1 MHINQEI
8 PVYIERTVRMYDGN
22 NRLNKL
28 NDRYFMNCMIIT
40 VRTAAITLHD
50 HRIFHMD
57 LYKIHIIQFDVF
69 DGLIWSW
76 SNLLLQASL
85 LDHHDRRT
93 APEFVLVKLPASY
106 CCYVGMCFFPGRSR
120 LLKIFQIKNTPFE
133 TNLFEN

>member
-1 MHINQEI
+1 MQINQEI

-40 VRTAAITLHD
+40 VRTTAITLHD

-69 DGLIWSW
+69 DGLI
-76 SNLLLQASL
+76 
-85 LDHHDRRT
+85 
-93 APEFVLVKLPASY
+93 
-106 CCYVGMCFFPGRSR
+106 
-120 LLKIFQIKNTPFE
+120 
-133 TNLFEN
+133 

>member
-8 PVYIERTVRMYDGN
+8 SMYIERTVRMYDRN
-22 NRLNKL
+22 NRPNKL

-69 DGLIWSW
+69 DRLI
-76 SNLLLQASL
+76 
-85 LDHHDRRT
+85 
-93 APEFVLVKLPASY
+93 
-106 CCYVGMCFFPGRSR
+106 RS
-120 LLKIFQIKNTPFE
+120 
-133 TNLFEN
+133 